1 MTGGTTPNDLERTCM
16 DDMAAQEQQASC
28 KSTGRLMRSE
38 AIATAARWRR
48 SAASAMQGGPAFAMS
63 GGEP

>member
-16 DDMAAQEQQASC
+16 DEKAAREQRASFE
-28 KSTGRLMRSE
+28 STGRLMRSE
-38 AIATAARWRR
+38 GTAAAALRRRWATA
-48 SAASAMQGGPAFAMS
+48 AMQGGPAFAMS